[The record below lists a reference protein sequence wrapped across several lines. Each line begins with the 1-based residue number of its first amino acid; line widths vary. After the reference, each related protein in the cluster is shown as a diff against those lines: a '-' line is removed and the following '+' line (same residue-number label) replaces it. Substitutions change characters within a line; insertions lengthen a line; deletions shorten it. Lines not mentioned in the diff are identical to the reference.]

1 MGEFSGN
8 SVQLKIHVEEVWG
21 EDSESVFLIM
31 VQVMPM
37 LLAYG
42 SYSEK

>member
-1 MGEFSGN
+1 MGKSSGN
-8 SVQLKIHVEEVWG
+8 SVQLKILVEEAWG

-31 VQVMPM
+31 VHVMPM